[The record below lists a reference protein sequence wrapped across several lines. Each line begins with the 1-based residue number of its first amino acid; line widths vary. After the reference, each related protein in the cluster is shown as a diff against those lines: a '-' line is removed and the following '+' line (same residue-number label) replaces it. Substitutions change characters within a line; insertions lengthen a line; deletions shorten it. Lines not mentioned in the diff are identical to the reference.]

1 MPLSFLPLV
10 SPDVSAQALQVN
22 NEAFTRNSSSLTKTL
37 ISQANSLLFELLS
50 RKRNFEHSEAAN
62 QRGPAPMPWNHFQ
75 SRLEQSLLSNLVF
88 TLGVISSQLSA
99 SKDKEQIDI
108 KSDV

>member
-1 MPLSFLPLV
+1 MVSIGKISLRDSQMSSKAEQLMPLSFLPLV

-62 QRGPAPMPWNHFQ
+62 QRGSAHMP
-75 SRLEQSLLSNLVF
+75 
-88 TLGVISSQLSA
+88 
-99 SKDKEQIDI
+99 
-108 KSDV
+108 